1 MTTTDDDDCSDKSGD
16 ASAGCRYQE
25 RCAGPCQRL
34 ATDIADPAELSALA
48 CIRSFRRRDA
58 TIYLALTAVV
68 TVMCFVGA
76 YRYFFTKGIDALDA
90 TAGRTLS
97 LHTQRLGHEIDKY
110 GILPLAL
117 SMNGDVTDYLGGD
130 HSPARSD
137 TLTRTLRALDD
148 GAGALQTYVIDA
160 AGHVVASSNRGEPGS
175 FIGRD
180 LSYRPYVQ
188 RARAG
193 HVEGYY
199 AVGTTGNTAGYYLT
213 TSVEADGRRLGVVA
227 TKIGLD
233 RLDRLDRLERSW
245 LGGTERGV
253 VVLGLDENG
262 VVVLSSRPEWK
273 YHVAGTLTDGQRQRL
288 DDTQQYN
295 GVQLQ
300 PLAWQSVTASFL
312 DDKRFVHVGLA
323 NDLHDYLARSTVA
336 PRPSMRLVMLADPAD
351 ARRLAFAEAGL
362 VAILVALVA
371 LSMHIVYERRLT
383 AQEQR
388 VARKA
393 LHAAYE
399 RLKHEFERHSAQLR
413 VANEGLRREV
423 AERTESERKLRSY
436 HDELI
441 RTDNLAVIGQLS
453 AGLAHEINQ
462 PLAAMATLSENAVRF
477 LQRGDCDTAEFNLSR
492 IGELVTR
499 MSTLSGRLRSFA
511 RRSDGEIA
519 AVPLAPSIE
528 SALAL
533 LNHRLKKDHVE
544 MRVIAPWQPLRA
556 FCETVRLEQVLVN
569 LLSNAIEAM
578 ETSETRVIEI
588 RWRHE
593 SDRAVV
599 EILDTGV
606 GLSDTVQARL
616 FEPFFTTKKA
626 SGLGLGLAICADI
639 AAGFGGSLTAQNRP
653 EGGALFRLTLR
664 AEPEEGRCR

>member
-1 MTTTDDDDCSDKSGD
+1 MTTDDDGCSDKCGGVN
-16 ASAGCRYQE
+16 AACRYEE
-25 RCAGPCQRL
+25 RCAGPFETL
-34 ATDIADPAELSALA
+34 ATDIADPSEFSNLA
-48 CIRSFRRRDA
+48 CIRSLRRRDA
-58 TIYLALTAVV
+58 IVYLALTAVV
-68 TVMCFVGA
+68 TALCFIGA
-76 YRYFFTKGIDALDA
+76 YRYFFTKGIDGVDA
-90 TAGRTLS
+90 TAGRALS
-97 LHTQRLGHEIDKY
+97 RYGQGLGHEIDKFSV
-110 GILPLAL
+110 LPLAL
-117 SMNGDVTDYLGGD
+117 SMNREVSEYLGGD
-130 HSPARSD
+130 RSSARSD
-137 TLTRTLRALDD
+137 TLTRTLRALNDET
-148 GAGALQTYVIDA
+148 GALQTYVIDA
-160 AGHVVASSNRGEPGS
+160 TDHVVASSNRGEPGS

-188 RARAG
+188 RAGAG

-199 AVGTTGNTAGYYLT
+199 AVGTTGNAAGYYLAT
-213 TSVEADGRRLGVVA
+213 AVEADGRRLGVVA

-233 RLDRLDRLERSW
+233 WLERYW
-245 LGGTERGV
+245 LGGAERGV
-253 VVLGLDENG
+253 VVLELDQNG

-273 YHVAGTLTDGQRQRL
+273 YHVTGTLTDVQRQRL
-288 DDTQQYN
+288 HDTQQYN
-295 GVQLQ
+295 GAQLQ
-300 PLAWQSVTASFL
+300 PLAWQGVIPSLSDRSFV
-312 DDKRFVHVGLA
+312 RVGLA
-323 NDLHDYLARSTVA
+323 DNLHDYLAVSTVA
-336 PRPSMRLVMLADPAD
+336 PGLAAMRLVVLADPAD
-351 ARRLAFAEAGL
+351 AQRLAFAEAGL

-371 LSMHIVYERRLT
+371 LSMHIVYEQRLT

-388 VARKA
+388 LAREA

-399 RLKHEFERHSAQLR
+399 RLKGEFERRSAQLR

-436 HDELI
+436 QDELI

-477 LQRGDCDTAEFNLSR
+477 LQRGDRDTAEFNLRR

-519 AVPLAPSIE
+519 AMPLAPSIE

-544 MRVIAPWQPLRA
+544 VRVIAPWQPLRA
-556 FCETVRLEQVLVN
+556 FCEIVRLEQVLVN
-569 LLSNAIEAM
+569 LLSNAMEAM
-578 ETSETRVIEI
+578 ETGGIRAIEI
-588 RWRHE
+588 RLCRQG
-593 SDRAVV
+593 DRAIV

-606 GLSDTVQARL
+606 GLSDTVQAML

-639 AAGFGGSLTAQNRP
+639 AAGFGGSLTGHNRP
-653 EGGALFRLTLR
+653 DGGALFRLTLR
-664 AEPEEGRCR
+664 AEPEEGRCQ